1 MRQEI
6 VSYVNSLEETRNMLL
21 APFGQLVPP
30 LPLKSLDRVLLPVRL
45 LHVSLLQHPTGEKVG
60 GPNYNGINGKSDA
73 GTSRS
78 AHRWSGRRRLSVGG
92 SRGLRRAL
100 SSFSSRAK
108 VEKP

>member
-45 LHVSLLQHPTGEKVG
+45 LHVSLLQHPTGKRSGDQIIMESTEKVTPALPAPLTAGRGAG
-60 GPNYNGINGKSDA
+60 GCPSEA
-73 GTSRS
+73 
-78 AHRWSGRRRLSVGG
+78 AEASGGR
-92 SRGLRRAL
+92 
-100 SSFSSRAK
+100 
-108 VEKP
+108 